1 MTAPP
6 GSSPPGTAPPG
17 IALAIETAANDVS
30 LALLD
35 LSGDG
40 ERLLAELAWRTDR
53 ALSEQLLAAIDAL
66 LDEAEVERE
75 RIASV
80 AVDVGPGGYTGL
92 RIGVATAQGLAL
104 GLGVPLAGV
113 GRLEATAWPHL
124 VSSERSPEGRPVVA
138 VHDAGRGRIAWAAY
152 TAGEASPPSSAP
164 PVTIEAPRQD
174 DAATC
179 ARDAPPGALWCG
191 ELSGEAGDAL
201 RTARDAAG
209 RSGDTEA
216 VPVRGRPASDLVR
229 LARVHEAYGD
239 PALVDV
245 LYRRPGAGGRALPA
259 AAADHAA
266 AKEDE
271 ADRVGEV
278 ERWSAR

>member
-1 MTAPP
+1 MSAPP
-6 GSSPPGTAPPG
+6 GSAPPGSAPPG
-17 IALAIETAANDVS
+17 IALAIDTASNDVS

-40 ERLLAELAWRTDR
+40 ERVLFELAWYGDRT
-53 ALSEQLLAAIDAL
+53 LSEQLLAGIDTL
-66 LDEAEVERE
+66 LDEAGVERE

-92 RIGVATAQGLAL
+92 RIGVATGQGLAF

-113 GRLEATAWPHL
+113 VRLEADAWPHL
-124 VSSERSPEGRPVVA
+124 GISADAAGGSSEGRPVVA

-152 TAGEASPPSSAP
+152 AAGGASHGP
-164 PVTIEAPRQD
+164 PVIIEAPRQD
-174 DAATC
+174 DAAIC

-191 ELSGEAGDAL
+191 ELDGEAGDEL
-201 RTARDAAG
+201 RAARDAAG

-216 VPVRGRPASDLVR
+216 APAGGRQAADLVR
-229 LARVHEAYGD
+229 LARLHDGYGD

-245 LYRRPGAGGRALPA
+245 LYLRPPPITPPRTTKRQTESGR
-259 AAADHAA
+259 
-266 AKEDE
+266 
-271 ADRVGEV
+271 
-278 ERWSAR
+278 